1 MIFISQENNPISVK
15 IPINLARNK
24 SNIYD
29 FILFNTTTRQE
40 YVYNV
45 EDKQEYLQYYSFEVN
60 LDIPD
65 GEYEYKL
72 KDDDNVYSSG
82 LVRIGDYTP
91 ERIEYENEIKY
102 KYQRDI

>member
-1 MIFISQENNPISVK
+1 MIFILHENNPISVK
-15 IPINLARNK
+15 IPINLARNE

-29 FILFNTTTRQE
+29 FILFNTTTREE
-40 YVYNV
+40 YTYTIA
-45 EDKQEYLQYYSFEVN
+45 DKQEYLQYYSFEIE
-60 LDIPD
+60 LDLPD

-72 KDDDNVYSSG
+72 KDAGNVYSSG
-82 LVRIGDYTP
+82 LLRIGDYNP

>member
-1 MIFISQENNPISVK
+1 MIFILHENNPISVK
-15 IPINLARNK
+15 IPINLARNE

-29 FILFNTTTRQE
+29 FILFNTTTREE
-40 YVYNV
+40 YTYTIT
-45 EDKQEYLQYYSFEVN
+45 DKQEYLQYYSFEIE
-60 LDIPD
+60 LDLPD

-72 KDDDNVYSSG
+72 KDDDNVYSTG
-82 LVRIGDYTP
+82 LLRIGDYNP

>member
-1 MIFISQENNPISVK
+1 MIFILDKNNPISVK
-15 IPINLARNK
+15 IPINLARNE

-60 LDIPD
+60 LDLPD
-65 GEYEYKL
+65 G
-72 KDDDNVYSSG
+72 
-82 LVRIGDYTP
+82 
-91 ERIEYENEIKY
+91 
-102 KYQRDI
+102 